1 MLQFGIAK
9 ELGKSLAEIRQM
21 TLEEILGWS
30 AYFQVINEDQRKE
43 MDRVKRFR

>member
-1 MLQFGIAK
+1 
-9 ELGKSLAEIRQM
+9 M
-21 TLEEILGWS
+21 TFEEILGWS